1 MTDVQLRPSGITLV
15 TGKLADIEPSGVIG
29 LLCEVAADGKFRDK
43 FPDALSFSEI
53 FGSRSEARHRAYV
66 LAGQLV
72 ADEPVL
78 RGVQHL
84 RVFEEMLISELER
97 VFLVLNLIDWLRENR
112 ITTCALYE
120 ESWLSSYSRVLGMA
134 EDITVKVS
142 PRADGSREHSHPL
155 LARAARVYSRI
166 RSSGVSRS
174 TLYQEYRQFL
184 DHVDPFHRRSALRWR
199 RRKWRTGDIWFYTTA
214 HTFTNI
220 GLAFEPYFPAP
231 LNFLVENPGRGG
243 VPLKGIPRSWTSV
256 YEFSLLDFAPSRRE
270 VQRIAGRIERHLR
283 NVRLC
288 GADAR
293 AREVFLSGEFFK
305 EFCDRLLPMGL
316 YYTRV
321 FETWVKRVRP
331 RALVVGN
338 PVFEAYALLAARKC
352 GVPTIMLQHGTIG
365 ADCLASEPPI
375 DYYIVWGKFWQHF
388 LPEKTRNKSQVLN
401 IPYKSEPKAHNRQ
414 GRSLLFLTTS
424 YSMEP
429 FWTESDLDDIL
440 AVLLQCALNQCAE
453 LIIRVHPL
461 ERVGLY
467 RGRIESIGSGK
478 ERVIPIIYSQ
488 GGSLDAL
495 LARSAVAVTYSSTVF
510 LDCIRRGIPIVSF
523 DWHHFS
529 YKRQI
534 EKYGMFHFA
543 QNLAHLR
550 ELLTG
555 TLQGS
560 VQGYVGTTEPFM
572 ADSSEEELRAGI
584 ADAVSKV
591 DRQPVPV
598 SYTASNAR
606 HCAQTDRR
614 R

>member
-1 MTDVQLRPSGITLV
+1 MTEIQLRPSGITLV
-15 TGKLADIEPSGVIG
+15 TGKLADIKPSGTIG
-29 LLCEVAADGKFRDK
+29 LLCETATDGKFRDK
-43 FPDALSFSEI
+43 FPDAVGFSEI
-53 FGSRSEARHRAYV
+53 FGNRSQARHRAYL
-66 LAGQLV
+66 LANQLV
-72 ADEPVL
+72 ANEPVL
-78 RGVQHL
+78 RGVQQL
-84 RVFEEMLISELER
+84 RVFEEMLINELER
-97 VFLVLNLIDWLRENR
+97 VFLVLNLIDWLRKNR
-112 ITTCALYE
+112 ITSCALCE
-120 ESWLSSYSRVLGMA
+120 ESWLFSYARVLGMA
-134 EDITVKVS
+134 EGLSVKALS
-142 PRADGSREHSHPL
+142 QADGSRKHSHPL
-155 LARAARVYSRI
+155 LARAARVYSRM

-184 DHVDPFHRRSALRWR
+184 DHVDPYHRRSALRWR
-199 RRKWRTGDIWFYTTA
+199 RRKWRAGDIWFYTTA

-231 LNFLVENPGRGG
+231 FNFLVENPGRGG
-243 VPLKGIPRSWTSV
+243 VPLKAVSRSWTSV
-256 YEFSLLDFAPSRRE
+256 YEFSSLHFAPSRSE
-270 VQRIAGRIERHLR
+270 VECFAGRIERHLR
-283 NVRLC
+283 NVRLS
-288 GADAR
+288 GLDAR

-305 EFCDRLLPMGL
+305 EFCNRLLPMGL

-352 GVPTIMLQHGTIG
+352 GVPTIALQHGTIG

-375 DYYIVWGKFWQHF
+375 DYYIVWGKFWQDV
-388 LPEKTRNKSQVLN
+388 LPEKTRNRSQVLN
-401 IPYKSEPKAHNRQ
+401 IPYKSEPAAHNKQ
-414 GRSLLFLTTS
+414 GCSLLFLTTS

-461 ERVGLY
+461 ERVGFY
-467 RGRIESIGSGK
+467 RGRIESILSGK
-478 ERVIPIIYSQ
+478 ERTISIIYSQ

-510 LDCIRRGIPIVSF
+510 LDCISRGVPIVSF

-543 QNLAHLR
+543 KNLAHLR

-555 TLQGS
+555 ALHGSLQR
-560 VQGYVGTTEPFM
+560 YIGTTEPFM
-572 ADSSEEELRAGI
+572 ANSSEEELRTSI

-591 DRQPVPV
+591 DRQ
-598 SYTASNAR
+598 
-606 HCAQTDRR
+606 
-614 R
+614 